1 MKDSNLEKEQ
11 RKKIRFFYIIGHEPF
26 HAGGTDSPWGAII
39 GLPFFFG
46 ETEEFR
52 IKDLRVQRKE
62 TIDWIIEGQDL
73 LDSLVLTDSA
83 KKFAIMREIYS
94 LNYLEVITNAFVT
107 AGCIVMPAKFA
118 ERINYVSKAF
128 ERLALRQRI
137 LRYLLMY
144 VGGYCLY
151 RLLKDPLK
159 HISDEKADR
168 MAAETSIEYLSG
180 GIEFYERTLMKHKA
194 LEELANSRF
203 KTYDEK
209 GNENYFL
216 MAPKLPTLKRLENL
230 QKMKKEKVKKAEETN
245 V

>member
-11 RKKIRFFYIIGHEPF
+11 RRKIEFFYIVGHEPF

-62 TIDWIIEGQDL
+62 TIDWIIEGHDL

-94 LNYLEVITNAFVT
+94 LNYLDAITNAFVT
-107 AGCIVMPAKFA
+107 AGCIVLPAMFA
-118 ERINYVSKAF
+118 QKINYASKAF
-128 ERLALRQRI
+128 ERLVLQQRI
-137 LRYLLMY
+137 LRYLLFY
-144 VGGYCLY
+144 IGGYILY

-159 HISDEKADR
+159 HLSAEKADR
-168 MAAETSIEYLSG
+168 MAAETSMEYLSG
-180 GIEFYERTLMKHKA
+180 GIEFYEKTLMKHRA

-216 MAPKLPTLKRLENL
+216 FPPKLPTLKRLENL
-230 QKMKKEKVKKAEETN
+230 QKMKKEKRKKADGAD